1 MNFVINILV
10 TEGNVRLR
18 VLSNHCQKNESGQKN
33 SIFYSLKKKI
43 YIYIGICFLT
53 KLDQTP
59 IIQVSI
65 LALAIT
71 YLVDL

>member
-33 SIFYSLKKKI
+33 SIFYSLKKNNV
-43 YIYIGICFLT
+43 YIGICFLT